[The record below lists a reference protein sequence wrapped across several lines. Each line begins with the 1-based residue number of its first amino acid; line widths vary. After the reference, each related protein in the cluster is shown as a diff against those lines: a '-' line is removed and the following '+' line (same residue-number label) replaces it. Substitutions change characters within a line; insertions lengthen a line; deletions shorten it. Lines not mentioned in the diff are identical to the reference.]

1 MIKPDRSNYTPLDF
15 LEWDEM
21 KSLVLTPKFQRRGV
35 WTDAA
40 RSFLIDTLLQ
50 GMPVPPIYL
59 RVRQSD
65 DKKKIV
71 REVIDGQQRVASVL
85 KFLRNDLK
93 LSKALSGD
101 YAGKRFADLTE
112 KEQDRVRQFAFNCE
126 VFQGI
131 ADKDILEIFARLNT
145 YSIPLNNQ
153 ELRNGK
159 YFGFFKRSAYRL
171 AYTYIEFW
179 RKHRIFSERSIA
191 RMLEVELT
199 SELMIAELDGLQDK
213 KKSIDSFYEN
223 YDERF
228 SERKRVESR
237 FGATLDAIEEAV
249 SETLDGSEF
258 RRGPLFYSLFCAV
271 YHRMHGLPH
280 FHAPTP
286 KRSLGQ
292 SERGSLAS
300 ATAKLSEIIEG
311 ARDNPDQ
318 VPGKYSKFVTAC
330 LRQTDNLEPRKIRLQ
345 TLYEEAF

>member
-179 RKHRIFSERSIA
+179 RKQIGRAH
-191 RMLEVELT
+191 V
-199 SELMIAELDGLQDK
+199 
-213 KKSIDSFYEN
+213 
-223 YDERF
+223 
-228 SERKRVESR
+228 
-237 FGATLDAIEEAV
+237 
-249 SETLDGSEF
+249 
-258 RRGPLFYSLFCAV
+258 
-271 YHRMHGLPH
+271 
-280 FHAPTP
+280 
-286 KRSLGQ
+286 
-292 SERGSLAS
+292 
-300 ATAKLSEIIEG
+300 
-311 ARDNPDQ
+311 
-318 VPGKYSKFVTAC
+318 
-330 LRQTDNLEPRKIRLQ
+330 
-345 TLYEEAF
+345 